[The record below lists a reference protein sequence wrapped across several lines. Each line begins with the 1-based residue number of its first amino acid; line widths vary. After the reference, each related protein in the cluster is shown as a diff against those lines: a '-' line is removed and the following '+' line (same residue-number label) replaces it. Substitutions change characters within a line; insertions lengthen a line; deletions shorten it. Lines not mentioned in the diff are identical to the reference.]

1 MTAPVRCELVSWGGF
16 YELCRRLA
24 FKLRNAEV
32 RPDLIV
38 AIARGG
44 YMPARILSDFLGL
57 MDLTSFRI
65 EHYRGAYK
73 QPLTRVRYP
82 LPADVSGRRVL
93 LVDDVSDTGDTF
105 HVAKEHLQDRSS
117 PAEIKTAV
125 LHHKVVSR
133 FVPDFYAAK
142 VVKWRWITYPW
153 AVVEDLTAFIQAMA
167 PRPESIEGI
176 AGRLEQDH
184 GVRVPR
190 KVLQDVL
197 AMMESRGR

>member
-1 MTAPVRCELVSWGGF
+1 MTTPARWELVSWAGF
-16 YELCRRLA
+16 YRLCRRLA
-24 FKLRNAEV
+24 FQLRNAEV
-32 RPDLIV
+32 RPDVIV
-38 AIARGG
+38 AIGRGG
-44 YMPARILSDFLGL
+44 YMPARILSDFLGV

-82 LPADVSGRRVL
+82 LSADVSGQRVL

-105 HVAKEHLQDRSS
+105 QVATEHVRERSS

-125 LHHKVVSR
+125 LHHKVVSS

-142 VVKWRWITYPW
+142 VVEWRWITYPW
-153 AVVEDLTAFIQAMA
+153 AVFEDLTAFIQAMV
-167 PRPESIEGI
+167 PPPGSIEGI